1 MCIYVEGEQVDSYKA
16 LGEILVLKISSI
28 DRTVYGALRTHP
40 PGDAMQALT
49 LEHFLKADSDFE
61 TAQYQVLGGL
71 QTFRH
76 AFANNHIY
84 PYLGG
89 LVKLYHTL
97 HSIVGQIDDLRD
109 AAPAQLTGIDLE
121 AGALHY
127 ERGELSDDQIAFVE
141 DLIRWALPHLQQA
154 IEEGRTIYE
163 FVEEHLELE
172 EVGIVPSY
180 LEEGYLFVPDRQ
192 TSSLHVLQYSLSVFT
207 DAGERYRS
215 LKTVH
220 VKSVFRRN
228 ITPSPQ
234 SLKLELLSE
243 KRDLPNPATYAFE
256 SELDFPFDTTMLPV
270 AKRKLIRYLSRIEGQ
285 A

>member
-1 MCIYVEGEQVDSYKA
+1 
-16 LGEILVLKISSI
+16 
-28 DRTVYGALRTHP
+28 
-40 PGDAMQALT
+40 MQALT
-49 LEHFLKADSDFE
+49 LEHFLKAGADFE

-71 QTFRH
+71 QTVRH

-97 HSIVGQIDDLRD
+97 QRIVAQIDDLRD
-109 AAPAQLTGIDLE
+109 AAPAELTGIDLE
-121 AGALHY
+121 AGALQY
-127 ERGELSDDQIAFVE
+127 ERGELSDDQVAFVE

-180 LEEGYLFVPDRQ
+180 VEEGYLFVPDRQ
-192 TSSLHVLQYSLSVFT
+192 THSLHILQYSLSVFT

-256 SELDFPFDTTMLPV
+256 SELDFPFDATMLPV
-270 AKRKLIRYLSRIEGQ
+270 AKRKLIRYLSRIEGR

>member
-1 MCIYVEGEQVDSYKA
+1 
-16 LGEILVLKISSI
+16 
-28 DRTVYGALRTHP
+28 
-40 PGDAMQALT
+40 MQALT
-49 LEHFLKADSDFE
+49 LEHFLSAGSDFE

-71 QTFRH
+71 QTARQ

-109 AAPAQLTGIDLE
+109 AAPAELTGIDLE
-121 AGALHY
+121 AGALQY
-127 ERGELSDDQIAFVE
+127 ERGDLSDDQIAFVE

-163 FVEEHLELE
+163 FVEDNLELE

-180 LEEGYLFVPDRQ
+180 VEEGYLFVPDRQ
-192 TSSLHVLQYSLSVFT
+192 TSSLHVLQYSLSVFK

-220 VKSVFRRN
+220 VKSVFRRDV
-228 ITPSPQ
+228 TPSPQ

-270 AKRKLIRYLSRIEGQ
+270 AKRKLIRYLSRMEGQ